1 MMRRHQKRQR
11 EDVHERE
18 EEDKR
23 RRRRRGTFRR
33 RKHHSWASEVKIV
46 ERKGE
51 SIITTNLREYSRKTD
66 VKNLERVFCV
76 LK

>member
-1 MMRRHQKRQR
+1 
-11 EDVHERE
+11 VHERE

-23 RRRRRGTFRR
+23 RRRRRRGTFRR
-33 RKHHSWASEVKIV
+33 RKHHILGQARVKIV

-51 SIITTNLREYSRKTD
+51 RVQASKQRIWYSRKR
-66 VKNLERVFCV
+66 KNLERVFCV